1 MNIDSIKNGYVID
14 HIKAGRAMRIYD
26 LLNLNT
32 LDCQVAIIT
41 NAKSKKS
48 GKKDIIKIDKSIPI
62 NIDALGFIDHG
73 VTVNIVKDDKIIEK
87 KNLKLP
93 EKIVNLAKCNNPR
106 CITSIEKDL
115 DQIFILTDKE
125 NEIYRCKYCEM
136 RLKKN

>member
-14 HIKAGRAMRIYD
+14 HIKAGRAMQIYNP
-26 LLNLNT
+26 LNLNN

-48 GKKDIIKIDKSIPI
+48 GKKDIIKIDKTIPI

-73 VTVNIVKDDKIIEK
+73 VTVNVVKDDKIVEK
-87 KNLKLP
+87 KQLKLP

-106 CITSIEKDL
+106 CITSVEKDL
-115 DQIFILTDKE
+115 DQIFILTDKK

-136 RLKKN
+136 SLKKK